1 MLSRAPAKRNLTFLR
16 RIAYANVSQAN
27 DVEELEW

>member
-16 RIAYANVSQAN
+16 RTAYANVSQAN
-27 DVEELEW
+27 DVKELEW